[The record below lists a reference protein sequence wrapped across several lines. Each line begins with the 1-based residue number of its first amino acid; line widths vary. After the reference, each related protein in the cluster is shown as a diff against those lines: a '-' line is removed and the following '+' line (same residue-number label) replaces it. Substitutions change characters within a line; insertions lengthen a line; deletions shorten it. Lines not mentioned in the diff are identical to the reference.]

1 MTDEA
6 TLSRAELLA
15 SKFAA
20 HRQLARW
27 GKHRASL
34 RPRQRE
40 QRTALVRAVRILED
54 PRFGHGVELRA
65 TRRVASPE
73 LDQCARAYECSRRHH
88 LPDGPATGRA

>member
-54 PRFGHGVELRA
+54 PRFGTASSCVRRA
-65 TRRVASPE
+65 TSSQPGA
-73 LDQCARAYECSRRHH
+73 
-88 LPDGPATGRA
+88 